1 MAKEPVSPKDIYEA
15 ALQVFLPG
23 ELSKM
28 PRQQSISIALMI
40 ERRLNQDGPPPTK
53 AELEGIKELVLEHL
67 WHPALSALSEIL
79 PSSPTPKQET

>member
-1 MAKEPVSPKDIYEA
+1 
-15 ALQVFLPG
+15 
-23 ELSKM
+23 M
-28 PRQQSISIALMI
+28 PRPVGLSLMVLI
-40 ERRLNQDGPPPTK
+40 EERLNRDGPPPTK

>member
-1 MAKEPVSPKDIYEA
+1 MV
-15 ALQVFLPG
+15 L
-23 ELSKM
+23 
-28 PRQQSISIALMI
+28 I
-40 ERRLNQDGPPPTK
+40 EERLNRDGPPPTK

>member
-1 MAKEPVSPKDIYEA
+1 
-15 ALQVFLPG
+15 
-23 ELSKM
+23 
-28 PRQQSISIALMI
+28 MI